1 MKKNLKSFYKN
12 SNFIILIMLG
22 ITILSFTLSSKYSNN
37 ENTLS
42 LIFLNAGYLF
52 SLIVLIIIGMKI
64 SSLIKKNKKI
74 TLTNTLG
81 TSALTMFVSFLLYFM
96 SYNINTTLMQSLA
109 IVFYVSLYI
118 SLVCLINIIIDMLN
132 KNNNKGLFY
141 IFIINLLVFLSSL
154 LLIYFQNIKF
164 INSYFLGEIVTVI
177 YLLSTFVF
185 ITYCIVIAL
194 YKSFK

>member
-1 MKKNLKSFYKN
+1 
-12 SNFIILIMLG
+12 
-22 ITILSFTLSSKYSNN
+22 
-37 ENTLS
+37 
-42 LIFLNAGYLF
+42 
-52 SLIVLIIIGMKI
+52 MKI

>member
-42 LIFLNAGYLF
+42 LIFLNAEYLF